1 MRRHSLESAARRG
14 AESAIAAMLLALAG
28 CAGDEGLSDLAF
40 AEPETAIVYEPEIA
54 GAPTK
59 EIGSLLEQSLSIYR
73 LQEKGAQSVAFL
85 RRRGRGDVAT
95 AGKILRSYG
104 YYEAEFDFKVIEPPQ
119 TGAKTPA
126 PIARLTVTPGR
137 QFTLAEHRLSL
148 TGTGA
153 EPPPALDPAALGS
166 PVGGAAVAAG
176 ILGAE
181 NAALAKLKREG
192 RPYASF
198 SGRDA
203 VADMAAAEIEIDST
217 IAAGGAYGF
226 GPVRFSGAPNVE
238 DAYLLTYLPWT
249 EGETFSTDKLAAYQ
263 KELAQTGLFAGV
275 SVQPPETP
283 PEGAA
288 APVEVTLEEAPF
300 RSAGIGLRY
309 STDEGPQVRAT
320 FEHRNLFGANEQ
332 LRVEGEAGLDE
343 QVIGFGYLEPQYL
356 RPGQDLTVGLELRRI
371 NDDKFDELGVTA
383 TLGLQRELSELW
395 TVGAGG
401 LVEFSQIDDEGTESE
416 AILFGLPF
424 FAQYDSSD
432 DDLDPTRGARLRLEA
447 TPFAGQFDDSFA
459 GFLVLEARGALYQD
473 LLGDKRFVLAERGRL
488 GTILADSLGDVPP
501 TRRFY
506 SGGGGS
512 VRGFAQDLIGPLD
525 AANDPV
531 GGRSVAELGVELR
544 ARIYG
549 DIGGV
554 IFADAGV
561 VSENTTLDFSQDV
574 LVAAGLGLRYYSPV
588 GPIRI
593 DVGFPLNGRGVDD
606 SFQVYFSIG
615 QAF

>member
-1 MRRHSLESAARRG
+1 MTGLSLRSAGRRAV
-14 AESAIAAMLLALAG
+14 AMAMVLLALAG
-28 CAGDEGLSDLAF
+28 CAGDEDLSDLTF
-40 AEPETAIVYEPEIA
+40 AEPETAIDYTPEIA
-54 GAPTK
+54 GAPSE
-59 EIGSLLEQSLSIYR
+59 EIGALLEQSLAIYR
-73 LQEKGAQSVAFL
+73 LQEKGAQSTAFL
-85 RRRGRGDVAT
+85 RRRGRSDVET

-104 YYEAEFDFKVIEPPQ
+104 YYEAEFAFKVIEPPQ
-119 TGAKTPA
+119 TGEEAPA
-126 PIARLTVTPGR
+126 PIARLTITPGR
-137 QFTLAEHRLSL
+137 QFTLAEHRLRL

-153 EPPPALDPAALGS
+153 EPPPTLDAAALGS
-166 PVGGAAVAAG
+166 PVGAAAVAAG

-181 NAALAKLKREG
+181 NAAVAKLKREG

-203 VADMAAAEIEIDST
+203 VADLEAASLEVEST
-217 IAAGGAYGF
+217 IATGGAYAF
-226 GPVRFSGAPNVE
+226 GPVKFSGAPNVE
-238 DAYLLTYLPWT
+238 DAYLLTYLPWA
-249 EGETFSTDKLAAYQ
+249 EGETFSTDKLAEYQ

-283 PEGAA
+283 PEGGT
-288 APVEVTLEEAPF
+288 APVAVMLEEAPF

-309 STDEGPQVRAT
+309 STDEGPEVRLT

-332 LRVEGEAGLDE
+332 LRAEAEAGLDE
-343 QVIGFGYLEPQYL
+343 QVIGFGYLKPQYL
-356 RPGQDLTVGLELRRI
+356 RPGQDLTAGLELRRI

-383 TLGLQRELSELW
+383 TLGLQRELSEFW

-432 DDLDPTRGARLRLEA
+432 DELDPTKGARLRLEA
-447 TPFAGQFDDSFA
+447 TPFAGQFDDAFA
-459 GFLVLEARGALYQD
+459 GFLVLEAKGALYQD
-473 LLGDKRFVLAERGRL
+473 LLGDKRFVLAERGRF
-488 GTILADSLGDVPP
+488 GTILSDSLSDVPP

-525 AANDPV
+525 ASNDPQ

-544 ARIYG
+544 ARLYG

-561 VSENTTLDFSQDV
+561 VSENTMLEFSEEVQI
-574 LVAAGLGLRYYSPV
+574 AAGLGLRYYSPV

-593 DVGFPLNGRGVDD
+593 DVGFPLNGRSVDD